1 VKILQCAVV
10 ALCFCICAT
19 VALAQGDPP
28 SEEQSGLDVFYPGMP
43 VPDAQKQG
51 AVKLDGANMKGA
63 VVWGGVHWDAV
74 LVCKNNEVSVVGLTS
89 KHIEERKIT
98 TFLTDMQERL
108 VVPYLV
114 TVASGDKKK
123 QTDYAQYV
131 DQGTDDDAL
140 MAIFQKEVMAFLQQ
154 GDGSMTV
161 VFCRDDMLKKIA
173 EDSKTKGSVDE
184 KALIKEFSAYPVYSL
199 RLNKINDGILVTT
212 SLLSNMHN

>member
-1 VKILQCAVV
+1 MKILQRAVI
-10 ALCFCICAT
+10 ALCFCLCAS

-51 AVKLDGANMKGA
+51 AVKLDGANMKGS

-74 LVCKNNEVSVVGLTS
+74 LVCKKNEVAVVGLSS

-108 VVPYLV
+108 AVPYLV

-123 QTDYAQYV
+123 QTDYAQYI
-131 DQGTDDDAL
+131 DQGKDNDAL
-140 MAIFQKEVMAFLQQ
+140 MAIFQKEVKAFLQQ

-173 EDSKTKGSVDE
+173 EDTKTKGNVDE
-184 KALIKEFSAYPVYSL
+184 QALIKEFSAYPVYSI
-199 RLNKINDGILVTT
+199 RLNKTNDGILVTA
-212 SLLSNMHN
+212 LQLSNMQN